1 MNATI
6 YDVTGQQ
13 FAKLLCRCLCI
24 SCEPITDDE
33 FMLSAILLGFIR
45 SNKILTGEAEVI
57 FTRGL
62 QLDVV
67 ALKPLWKAWTDVLLW
82 I

>member
-1 MNATI
+1 
-6 YDVTGQQ
+6 
-13 FAKLLCRCLCI
+13 
-24 SCEPITDDE
+24 
-33 FMLSAILLGFIR
+33 MLSAILLGFIR